1 MKEEF
6 LRNWDTQLKK
16 GVLPLYVLQIL
27 KEKECYGYELIQE
40 LKLSKQMEVTDGT
53 IYPLLIRLMKE
64 NLLTH
69 KWVEQT
75 SGIPRKYYKLTQEG
89 IESLKEM
96 KVMISNIILK
106 IN

>member
-27 KEKECYGYELIQE
+27 QEKECYGYELIQE

>member
-6 LRNWDTQLKK
+6 LKNWDIQLKK

-27 KEKECYGYELIQE
+27 QEKECYGYELIQE
-40 LKLSKQMEVTDGT
+40 LKLSMQMEVTDGT

-89 IESLKEM
+89 IESLIEM

>member
-6 LRNWDTQLKK
+6 LKNWDTQLKK

-27 KEKECYGYELIQE
+27 QEKECYGYELIQE

-96 KVMISNIILK
+96 KVMISNTILK